1 MATRRK
7 SSKRRPA
14 ARKSQKLTLA
24 AFFRALWKK
33 PELLD
38 RFSADPQQ
46 RAEVLRQ
53 FNLTEA
59 DRTLLQEGC
68 VRHIIQQLA
77 GVKTAATGPGP
88 ESTVIFAAAD
98 VTCNHPECRA
108 FMSAVKPT

>member
-14 ARKSQKLTLA
+14 TRKSQKLTLA

-46 RAEVLRQ
+46 RAEVLQQ
-53 FNLTEA
+53 FNLTDA
-59 DRTLLQEGC
+59 HRRLLQEGC
-68 VRHIIQQLA
+68 VRHIIQELA
-77 GVKTAATGPGP
+77 GVKISGTGPGS
-88 ESTVIFAAAD
+88 ENTVIFATAD

-108 FMSAVKPT
+108 FMSALKPT